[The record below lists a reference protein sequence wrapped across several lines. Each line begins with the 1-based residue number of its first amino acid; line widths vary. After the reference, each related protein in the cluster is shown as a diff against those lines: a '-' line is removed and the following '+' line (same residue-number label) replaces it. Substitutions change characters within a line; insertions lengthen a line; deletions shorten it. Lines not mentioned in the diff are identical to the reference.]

1 MADDHERFEAEIDLD
16 VSFNEFDEELSESNE
31 GNCDPNV
38 EAVITND
45 KETNT
50 KQHSSIFNF
59 TKDTCELAEDVIPNV
74 SHGNC
79 SGNEKNLVNM
89 EDGEISVSSDSED
102 GEKMDF
108 DQGIGVGLNPVQTA
122 TNSAET
128 SKETTA
134 DNFTFLPPSSVVEN
148 LNKNE
153 RLNAEFTSNTTKCVD
168 ETESANVSMESDN
181 SMDDQSWKRHK
192 RAKLEHGSL
201 ETGQEEKNYGE
212 DYKTVKKRGGRKKR
226 KRPLHDRPTDQ
237 QRCGNYNQRKP
248 KIGKL
253 FEPLKV
259 TSDDS
264 EEAVAKEIAEKLN
277 ESKTMLIQRVVRCI
291 GCEKALKLFKDTKEI
306 QNHGGMWTNDRQ
318 RWRTSGG
325 VFLALLKNRYATK
338 EQSKWIFAVENELTK
353 KKAKE

>member
-74 SHGNC
+74 SHRNC
-79 SGNEKNLVNM
+79 TGNEKNLVNM

-153 RLNAEFTSNTTKCVD
+153 RLNEEFMSDTTKCVD

-212 DYKTVKKRGGRKKR
+212 
-226 KRPLHDRPTDQ
+226 
-237 QRCGNYNQRKP
+237 
-248 KIGKL
+248 GK
-253 FEPLKV
+253 
-259 TSDDS
+259 
-264 EEAVAKEIAEKLN
+264 EK
-277 ESKTMLIQRVVRCI
+277 Q
-291 GCEKALKLFKDTKEI
+291 KAQLYQK
-306 QNHGGMWTNDRQ
+306 
-318 RWRTSGG
+318 
-325 VFLALLKNRYATK
+325 
-338 EQSKWIFAVENELTK
+338 
-353 KKAKE
+353 